1 MVGWAVGQTNSPKG
15 RDQSDEGVRKLFE
28 ERVKELGLEIPDFT
42 QVPYHGLHY
51 GTMKAFHKTGNLLFL
66 SGHVE
71 DTPGQDARP
80 HAAGRVGAEV
90 TVEEAYQ
97 AAYRTGL
104 NCLGTIRLA
113 LGSLDRVKCLVNSL
127 NFVVAAPGF
136 TDVHLVSSGA
146 TDLFRDVFGP
156 EAGLGGR
163 ATIGVSSLA
172 ANHCFE
178 NWMTI
183 ETVD

>member
-1 MVGWAVGQTNSPKG
+1 MKEKMVSVSYEA
-15 RDQSDEGVRKLFE
+15 
-28 ERVKELGLEIPDFT
+28 RVAELGLDIPDYT
-42 QVPYHGLHY
+42 SGGYHGTYY

-71 DTPGQDARP
+71 DELGKNGQPIHPGRL
-80 HAAGRVGAEV
+80 GAEV
-90 TVEEAYQ
+90 TVEQGYEA
-97 AAYRTGL
+97 ARRTAL
-104 NCLGTIRLA
+104 NCLGTMRLA

-127 NFVVAAPGF
+127 NFVVAAPDF
-136 TDVHLVSSGA
+136 VDVNLVSCGA
-146 TDLFRDVFGP
+146 TDLFRDVFGE

-163 ATIGVSSLA
+163 ATIGVTSLA

-183 ETVD
+183 ETID